1 MIIRTRRVTVC
12 SGPRGRTQREGYATR
27 RRPGWDGGKNAGGWR
42 GRTAHGPAK
51 DARVQANI
59 RKVPAHEQLINDRVG
74 KKDQERF
81 PLTND
86 AWNKQ
91 ESHTILLINRL
102 KIIIYY

>member
-59 RKVPAHEQLINDRVG
+59 RKVPAHERYERLSNGTTETG
-74 KKDQERF
+74 KISAE
-81 PLTND
+81 
-86 AWNKQ
+86 
-91 ESHTILLINRL
+91 I
-102 KIIIYY
+102 

>member
-1 MIIRTRRVTVC
+1 MC

-59 RKVPAHEQLINDRVG
+59 LKVPAHVRSNHQTRGTTEPGKISAGIYSNLSSWNNNINHH
-74 KKDQERF
+74 Q
-81 PLTND
+81 
-86 AWNKQ
+86 
-91 ESHTILLINRL
+91 
-102 KIIIYY
+102 

>member
-59 RKVPAHEQLINDRVG
+59 RKVPAQMRLTNDRVG
-74 KKDQERF
+74 QQNQERF
-81 PLTND
+81 P
-86 AWNKQ
+86 
-91 ESHTILLINRL
+91 RR
-102 KIIIYY
+102 Y